1 MINNINMN
9 KEILSKTEKLMSD
22 SVELFINKINKINIY
37 CISLDLIKS
46 LKVKCYNKIMLLY
59 TISNIIA
66 ESNNTIIIDVFD
78 KKLLP
83 LVKKAIMDSKL
94 ELNQSYIN
102 DKIRISNPI
111 LTNERRHNIL
121 KLIGNESEVARIS
134 IRNIRH
140 NSLNKIKSLYKKNK
154 SFNKD
159 EFKLISNK
167 IQEITNFW
175 INKINNQYSI
185 KEKEI
190 LTNS

>member
-1 MINNINMN
+1 MN
-9 KEILSKTEKLMSD
+9 EEILLKTEKLMDD
-22 SVELFINKINKINIY
+22 SVKLFINKINKINIY
-37 CISLDLIKS
+37 CISPSLIKN
-46 LKVKCYNKIMLLY
+46 LKIKYCNKVMLLH
-59 TISNIIA
+59 TISSIIV
-66 ESNNTIIIDVFD
+66 ENNNTILIDVFD

-83 LVKKAIMDSKL
+83 SIKKAIRNSKL

-102 DKIRISNPI
+102 NKIRISNPI

-121 KLIGNESEVARIS
+121 KIINNESEIARIS

-140 NSLNKIKSLYKKNK
+140 NSLNKIKSSNKKNK

-159 EFKLISNK
+159 EFNLLNNK

-175 INKINNQYSI
+175 IKKINNQYLI

-190 LTNS
+190 LNNN